1 MFFKSKKPENQ
12 FINSPVEVVRT
23 LLDDRELHYQ
33 FHEENNVFTLGLS
46 GETVSWR
53 TVIHLDMERKMLLIR
68 HYSPIMIQDKHKIK
82 VAELL
87 ARINYGFTLGH
98 FKMNFE
104 EGDVLFEVSHLL
116 NDHALTKDIADILFY
131 VSCKTFDEY
140 FNLINKVNMGET
152 EPFMAMLSMG

>member
-33 FHEENNVFTLGLS
+33 FHEEDNVFTLGLS

-53 TVIHLDMERKMLLIR
+53 TVI
-68 HYSPIMIQDKHKIK
+68 Q
-82 VAELL
+82 
-87 ARINYGFTLGH
+87 
-98 FKMNFE
+98 
-104 EGDVLFEVSHLL
+104 DVLFEVSHLL